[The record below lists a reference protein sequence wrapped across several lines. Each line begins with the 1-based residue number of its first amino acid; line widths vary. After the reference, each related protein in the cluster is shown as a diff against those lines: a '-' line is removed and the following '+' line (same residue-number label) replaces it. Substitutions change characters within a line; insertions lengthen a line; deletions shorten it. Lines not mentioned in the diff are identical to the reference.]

1 MGDDLNDLMSLDLAA
16 LGRPLHLSLLR
27 RPRAHRQ
34 GDVRG
39 AHWNAES
46 FRHCV
51 PRLASGEENPRG
63 TFRGDIPDRYS
74 RRITF
79 ELSAPHAGAMCSHFI
94 VHGCARARCYAWAMT
109 STICCRLTGPLEP
122 DLRPSLYSGAR
133 ALTDEVLCE
142 APTGAHCRYHCAFPA
157 SPPAER
163 TRAGCLAAIFPIDVL
178 DA

>member
-63 TFRGDIPDRYS
+63 TFRGDIPDRCS
-74 RRITF
+74 RRITP
-79 ELSAPHAGAMCSHFI
+79 ELS
-94 VHGCARARCYAWAMT
+94 
-109 STICCRLTGPLEP
+109 RL
-122 DLRPSLYSGAR
+122 A
-133 ALTDEVLCE
+133 
-142 APTGAHCRYHCAFPA
+142 
-157 SPPAER
+157 
-163 TRAGCLAAIFPIDVL
+163 
-178 DA
+178 